1 MKETLAQLLELQD
14 IAQTIEEVSRDA
26 DRLNVDVRN
35 AQMSLDDKARRRQQA
50 HTQRMEAAKR
60 ADAVQ
65 LKIEEAEE
73 KIGQLEVQL
82 NSLANIERLR
92 ASIAGHQADI
102 AKWEDEALGAL
113 QKVDELSVVEK
124 RLEAEVKQAEAT
136 LEEVKKEVAGEREKH
151 DDRLAML
158 EHKAETLRR
167 QIEPEVLAV
176 YERLAGGRRNNP
188 LAIVRA
194 HVCLGCYSQVPP
206 QTVNALMRD
215 SKIVYCHSCGRMLM
229 LAED

>member
-14 IAQTIEEVSRDA
+14 LAQTIEQVSRDSG
-26 DRLNVDVRN
+26 RLNVDVRN
-35 AQMSLDDKARRRQQA
+35 AQMGLDDKARRRQQA

-60 ADAVQ
+60 ADAIQ
-65 LKIEEAEE
+65 MKIEEAEE

-82 NSLANIERLR
+82 NTLSNIERVR

-102 AKWEDEALGAL
+102 EKWEDEALGAL
-113 QKVDELSVVEK
+113 QKVDELSAEEK
-124 RLEAEVKQAEAT
+124 RLEAEVKQAEAA
-136 LEEVKKEVAGEREKH
+136 LEEVKQEVAGEREKH

-158 EHKAETLRR
+158 EHQSETLRR

-176 YERLAGGRRNNP
+176 YDRLAGGRRNNP
-188 LAIVRA
+188 LAVVRA
-194 HVCLGCYSQVPP
+194 RICTGCHSQVTP

>member
-1 MKETLAQLLELQD
+1 MKQTLAQLLELQEL
-14 IAQTIEEVSRDA
+14 AQTTEAVNGDA
-26 DRLNVDVRN
+26 ERLNVDVRN
-35 AQMSLDDKARRRQQA
+35 AQLALDDKKRRRQQA
-50 HTQRMEAAKR
+50 HAQRLEAAKR

-82 NSLANIERLR
+82 NTLSNIERVR

-113 QKVDELSVVEK
+113 QKVDELSAEERRLDEEVREAEQD
-124 RLEAEVKQAEAT
+124 LEAVRKD
-136 LEEVKKEVAGEREKH
+136 VASEREKH
-151 DDRLAML
+151 QDRLAML
-158 EHKAETLRR
+158 SHQSQTLRR

-176 YERLAGGRRNNP
+176 YDRLAGGRRSNP
-188 LAIVRA
+188 LAVVRGR
-194 HVCLGCYSQVPP
+194 VCQGCHSQVTP
-206 QTVNALMRD
+206 QTINALMRD

-229 LAED
+229 LEEE